1 MCERKSVGENVMCTH
16 CSGVFKEVYFYK
28 HKKTCLSPQKH
39 VNPRVVDVRS
49 FATPSNPRPT
59 TEWDTV
65 IEKMDKD

>member
-1 MCERKSVGENVMCTH
+1 MYTH

-59 TEWDTV
+59 TCTEWDTV